1 MAGALND
8 LPRQRLNLRRSS
20 QHNALPHAHGSWL
33 CFGGLPTHFHH
44 DTWVGPGLA
53 LAASPLTSSPGSWL
67 SFGGLPTHS
76 THARHLKCKH
86 GFWRARCKVVPGS
99 SVSVGGNRRLTLPCS
114 RDLLSICGNPSLLRS
129 QDCANSWEF
138 VHACCFVPGIV
149 REFLGIF
156 YARLSCSIPRIVE
169 EFPGICRS
177 RDWTYRTDD
186 NQQIPRNLQ
195 SNYQELCIPSNE
207 FRK

>member
-8 LPRQRLNLRRSS
+8 FPRQRLNLRRSS

-99 SVSVGGNRRLTLPCS
+99 SVSVRGNRTSTLPCS
-114 RDLLSICGNPSLLRS
+114 RDLLSVCGNPSLLHSREL
-129 QDCANSWEF
+129 C
-138 VHACCFVPGIV
+138 
-149 REFLGIF
+149 EFLGI
-156 YARLSCSIPRIVE
+156 RTRMLL
-169 EFPGICRS
+169 RS
-177 RDWTYRTDD
+177 R
-186 NQQIPRNLQ
+186 
-195 SNYQELCIPSNE
+195 E
-207 FRK
+207 FA